1 MSNTKSSPSD
11 LLTILKVSGYN
22 TREVKFLTM
31 FDIVPK
37 SLNSIFDN
45 GLWDNCP
52 FSFGD
57 NNYSLID
64 ALTIRNWIVDFI
76 ESEDGELSKK
86 KQKDLDKLVELL
98 NLCFDA
104 QVYINVE

>member
-1 MSNTKSSPSD
+1 MPTKPAPTD
-11 LLTILKVSGYN
+11 LQTILKVNGYN
-22 TREVKFLTM
+22 PQEVKFLTM

-37 SLNSIFDN
+37 SLNWMFDN

-57 NNYSLID
+57 NNYTLID

-76 ESEDGELSKK
+76 DSESEELSKK
-86 KQKDLDKLVELL
+86 MQKDLDKLIELL